1 MDSTAARQLF
11 EAQLR
16 RGEGAGPAV
25 RVERVGRVVR
35 EVSTDD
41 DGWAAVV
48 WSDLDESTA
57 DREIDE
63 QVAYFA
69 GLGRPFEW
77 KLYDGDEPADLADR
91 LQAKGFRAEGPEALM
106 IADIGEIDLG
116 AEPPAGVRLVEVHD
130 ADGMELFTRVGA
142 EAFGRRQDDLARD
155 FLSRLQT
162 EPDSLTI
169 VLAMAGD
176 RPVCGARTEFHPGTG
191 FASLWGGGTVPDWRG
206 RGVYRATVAQ
216 RAREGR
222 DRGYR
227 YLRVDAMPASEP
239 ILTRLG
245 FVRAGTT
252 TPYESPR

>member
-1 MDSTAARQLF
+1 MDSRVARQLF

-16 RGEGAGPAV
+16 RGGGAGSAA
-25 RVERVGRVVR
+25 RVEVNGQVVR
-35 EVSTDD
+35 EVSTAD

-57 DREIDE
+57 DGAIDD
-63 QVAYFA
+63 QLAYFA
-69 GLGRPFEW
+69 DLGRAFEW

-91 LQAKGFRAEGPEALM
+91 LQAKGFRTEGPEALM
-106 IADIGEIDLG
+106 IADIEDLDLG
-116 AEPPAGVRLVEVHD
+116 AEPPVGVRVVEVHD
-130 ADGMELFTRVGA
+130 AVGLELFTQVGA
-142 EAFGRRQDDLARD
+142 EAFGRPQDQLARD
-155 FLSRLQT
+155 FRSRLQT
-162 EPDSLTI
+162 EPDSLSI

-206 RGVYRATVAQ
+206 RGVYRSTVAH
-216 RAREGR
+216 RAREAR